1 MPSNFVGACLFV
13 ISTTFV
19 SLHCFIHMI
28 IFLDFDG
35 TIVEHAYPNIGEC
48 VEGCYKVISKLQ
60 KAGHKIILNSYRIQ
74 SKSGKL
80 KLALDHINACGE
92 GIIEP
97 ISEFSKSKINPFYW
111 NWDIFMT
118 FSFIFLDDECLGV
131 PLQKGHLNPDRYVV
145 DWEEVDKQFEA
156 NGIYTTYAVKYFDS
170 NAA

>member
-19 SLHCFIHMI
+19 SLHCFINMI